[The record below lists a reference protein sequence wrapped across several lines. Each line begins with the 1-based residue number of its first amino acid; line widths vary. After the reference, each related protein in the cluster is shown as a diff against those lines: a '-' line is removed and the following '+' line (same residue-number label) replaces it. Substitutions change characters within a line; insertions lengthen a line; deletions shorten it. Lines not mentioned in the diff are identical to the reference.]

1 MKPTLLLTR
10 LSHIT
15 STKIHHQRL
24 ISKIARHQSTG
35 KGKYVASIDQGT
47 SSTRFMVFSSTG
59 EVVSVHQEE
68 HQQMSPRVGCSEHN
82 PLEIWQKTQ
91 TCIRKAMQKAS
102 LTASDIAAIGI
113 TNQRETTVVWN
124 RKTGKPYHNAI
135 VWNDLRTTGL
145 CDQLAEVCDG
155 LFRLVIES
163 SSNSPISLY
172 SKDMV
177 AKIVYEPRPVYL

>member
-1 MKPTLLLTR
+1 MKPAFLLTR
-10 LSHIT
+10 LGCISSH
-15 STKIHHQRL
+15 KIPQHQRL
-24 ISKIARHQSTG
+24 VSKIVRYQSNG
-35 KGKYVASIDQGT
+35 KGKYIASIDQGT

-91 TCIRKAMQKAS
+91 TCISKAMQKAS

-135 VWNDLRTTGL
+135 VWNDLRTTSL
-145 CDQLAEVCDG
+145 CDQLAEV
-155 LFRLVIES
+155 IT
-163 SSNSPISLY
+163 
-172 SKDMV
+172 
-177 AKIVYEPRPVYL
+177 